1 MYFHNIVIGSPVH
14 TCSLAIPP
22 TTPALRRE
30 RAFIEATSRLASF
43 ARIALTPFQIRHAKN
58 KLDLIRRILS
68 TSDDAFRHDSIILD
82 LAEKLGLTYDVSR
95 AQIIGM
101 LADVAVTHGEYDLAY
116 AHAQKLVDLVKS
128 RHKKRSPEDE
138 EAMRDVAF
146 KTCLELGRQEEW
158 SEIDNRM
165 LLLGRAVEF
174 CPSDTI
180 PSVLVTWRSVEDS
193 SLKLSQAAK
202 RRRLTGVKQP
212 FKPADTASNFASP
225 IVGSQEERVLGSRTA
240 ARAARMALGFGER
253 FKDQIPFRTGISPR
267 LPSLPSSRDASRDRA
282 GGEERRSIDSDRVS
296 LSGLGFGT
304 RDQTDAERVSR
315 HARRALV
322 KGVGWL
328 LGADEREL

>member
-1 MYFHNIVIGSPVH
+1 MLILY
-14 TCSLAIPP
+14 SLAIPP
-22 TTPALRRE
+22 STPTLQRE
-30 RAFIEATSRLASF
+30 RAFIEATSKLASF
-43 ARIALTPFQIRHAKN
+43 AKISLTPFQIRHAKN

-68 TSDDAFRHDSIILD
+68 TSDDAYRHDSIILD
-82 LAEKLGLTYDVSR
+82 LADKLGLTYDVSR

-101 LADVAVTHGEYDLAY
+101 LADVAVTHGEFDLAFT
-116 AHAQKLVDLVKS
+116 HAQKLVDLVKH
-128 RHKKRSPEDE
+128 RQKKRTPEDE
-138 EAMRDVAF
+138 ETLRDVAF

-158 SEIDNRM
+158 SEIDSRM

-174 CPSDTI
+174 CPADSI
-180 PSVLVTWRSVEDS
+180 PSVLVTWRAVEDG

-212 FKPADTASNFASP
+212 FKPAGTASTLTSP
-225 IVGSQEERVLGSRTA
+225 VVGSEEERVLGSRTA

-253 FKDQIPFRTGISPR
+253 FRDQIPFGAGISGISGISPR
-267 LPSLPSSRDASRDRA
+267 IPSLTSSREASRDRSGA
-282 GGEERRSIDSDRVS
+282 GREERRSIDSDRGS

-304 RDQTDAERVSR
+304 GTREQTDAERVSR

>member
-1 MYFHNIVIGSPVH
+1 L
-14 TCSLAIPP
+14 T
-22 TTPALRRE
+22 
-30 RAFIEATSRLASF
+30 
-43 ARIALTPFQIRHAKN
+43 LTPFQIRHAKN

-101 LADVAVTHGEYDLAY
+101 LADVAVTHSEYDLAY
-116 AHAQKLVDLVKS
+116 THAQKLVDLVKH

-180 PSVLVTWRSVEDS
+180 PSVLVTWRAVEAG

-212 FKPADTASNFASP
+212 FKPAGTASTITSP
-225 IVGSQEERVLGSRTA
+225 VVGSEEERVLGSRTA

-253 FKDQIPFRTGISPR
+253 FRDQIPFGAGISPK
-267 LPSLPSSRDASRDRA
+267 LPSLTSSREASRDRSGGRGGGA
-282 GGEERRSIDSDRVS
+282 GEERRSIDSDRGS
-296 LSGLGFGT
+296 LSGLGFGAGT
-304 RDQTDAERVSR
+304 GPGRRDQTDAERVSR

>member
-1 MYFHNIVIGSPVH
+1 M
-14 TCSLAIPP
+14 
-22 TTPALRRE
+22 RE
-30 RAFIEATSRLASF
+30 
-43 ARIALTPFQIRHAKN
+43 
-58 KLDLIRRILS
+58 
-68 TSDDAFRHDSIILD
+68 
-82 LAEKLGLTYDVSR
+82 
-95 AQIIGM
+95 
-101 LADVAVTHGEYDLAY
+101 VT
-116 AHAQKLVDLVKS
+116 
-128 RHKKRSPEDE
+128 
-138 EAMRDVAF
+138 F

-174 CPSDTI
+174 CPSDSL
-180 PSVLVTWRSVEDS
+180 PSVLGTWRAVEDG

-202 RRRLTGVKQP
+202 RRRLTGIKQP
-212 FKPADTASNFASP
+212 FKPAGTTSTLTSP
-225 IVGSQEERVLGSRTA
+225 VVGSEEERVLGSRTA

-253 FKDQIPFRTGISPR
+253 FRDQIPFGAGISPK
-267 LPSLPSSRDASRDRA
+267 LPSLTSSREASRDRS

-304 RDQTDAERVSR
+304 GSATGSREQTDAERVSR